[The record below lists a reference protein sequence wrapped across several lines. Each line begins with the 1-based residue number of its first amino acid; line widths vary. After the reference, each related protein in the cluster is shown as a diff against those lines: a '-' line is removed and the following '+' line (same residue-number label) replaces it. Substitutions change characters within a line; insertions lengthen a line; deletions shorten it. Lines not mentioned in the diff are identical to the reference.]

1 MTESFDGYYQRI
13 LNEEAAAQWPEPLTE
28 AFEPASCITSDGK
41 EGIFIVVRRADRL
54 KGILRVSAGEGAED
68 AKAEYGILSRLQ
80 DARVP
85 KALALYEGEG
95 LSYLVR
101 EYMEGQT
108 LKEYVD
114 THGAVSEKELIG
126 ITLDI
131 CDILSYLHGQT
142 PPVIHRDIKPENII
156 IAPDGKIKLVD
167 FGIARTHRVDATS
180 DTVAIGTR
188 PYMAPEQFGGA
199 QTDQRSDLYAL
210 GVVMIYLSTLRHD
223 RTNIARRFPYAR
235 LAGVAARLTRAD
247 PENRFQTAEELR
259 RALLRARRGGWI
271 PLLKWAGML
280 ALAGAV
286 ALIASFYGQR
296 LGIELG
302 EQQGRAQGVR
312 SGYEQGM
319 EAGRLKGYDD
329 GLADA
334 EKLRL
339 QGKDILAGSLFS
351 AEETN
356 GAGNLLM
363 DGIAAADGDTVY
375 FSLGDSIWCQ
385 PPDGP
390 MKKFCDHPGKMLQ
403 VYEGSLYYIGPDGI
417 YRAPLD
423 GSGGKR
429 AIECGAEDLW
439 LDSGRLYYTNQLDG
453 LRLYTAALDGSGH
466 GRCGDIIPS
475 YYATIRGGQLYYC
488 APNGNGGRHVLTGM
502 PLDDRKTEGETPADP
517 PAGAVRRIGQS
528 AKQGES
534 LSDHDANWLN
544 VAGDKLFYI
553 AYTAGGAMLASCDL
567 DGGNPKLYDWVLP
580 RLINVSPY
588 GIFYAD
594 SVGGGAVRLSLDG
607 NNQHRFSDVRM
618 EHFSVAGGWVYYR
631 NRDDNESLYRM
642 RVDGSDN
649 EKIQEVSP

>member
-1 MTESFDGYYQRI
+1 MTESFYGYYQRI
-13 LNEEAAAQWPEPLTE
+13 LNEEAAAQWPKPLTE

-41 EGIFIVVRRADRL
+41 EGIFIVVRRTDRV

-68 AKAEYGILSRLQ
+68 ARAEYEILSRLC
-80 DARVP
+80 DSRIP
-85 KALALYEGEG
+85 RALALYEENGF
-95 LSYLVR
+95 SYLVR
-101 EYMEGQT
+101 EYLEGQT

-126 ITLDI
+126 IALDI

-142 PPVIHRDIKPENII
+142 LPVIHRDIKPENII
-156 IAPDGKIKLVD
+156 IAPDGTIKLVD
-167 FGIARTHRVDATS
+167 FGIARSHRADATS

-210 GVVMIYLSTLRHD
+210 GIVMIYLTTLRHD

-235 LAGVAARLTRAD
+235 LAGVVARLIRAD

-259 RALLRARRGGWI
+259 RALLRAQRGGWI

-296 LGIELG
+296 LGTELG

-339 QGKDILAGSLFS
+339 QGKDIWAGSLFS
-351 AEETN
+351 KEDTN

-363 DGIAAADGDTVY
+363 DGIATAQGDTVY
-375 FSLGDSIWCQ
+375 FSLGSSIWRQ

-403 VYEGSLYYIGPDGI
+403 IYEGFLYYIGPDGI

-423 GSGGKR
+423 SSGSERVLK
-429 AIECGAEDLW
+429 CGAEELW
-439 LDSGRLYYTNQLDG
+439 VDGGRLYYANQRDK
-453 LRLYTAALDGSGH
+453 LRLYTARLDGSGH
-466 GRCGDIIPS
+466 EPCGGIIPS
-475 YYATIRGGQLYYC
+475 SYASIRGGWLYYC
-488 APNGNGGRHVLTGM
+488 PQSKTGGGRALTSV
-502 PLDDRKTEGETPADP
+502 PLNGADTETAADP
-517 PAGAVRRIGQS
+517 PIEAVLRVGQL
-528 AKQGES
+528 ANKTKA

-544 VAGDKLFYI
+544 VAGSKLFYI
-553 AYTAGGAMLASCDL
+553 AYTAQGAMLASCDL
-567 DGGNPKLYDWVLP
+567 DGGNPHLYDGVLP

-594 SVGGGAVRLSLDG
+594 SVNGQTVCLSLNG
-607 NNQHRFSDVRM
+607 KSQHRFPDVRM
-618 EHFSVAGGWVYYR
+618 ERFSVAAGWVYYE
-631 NRDDNESLYRM
+631 NRDDHKSLYRM

-649 EKIQEVSP
+649 KRIQEVSP